1 MKVLVVEDDQ
11 FQQDA
16 LKLWLSRIHKSK
28 VLCVSD
34 TTAVFHLIPTWQP
47 DLIILDL
54 IIRDPDTHFMDH
66 QNPLGVTA
74 AELLHQFHPTL
85 NILIFSAHYQ
95 YYPHM
100 QHLFQRQTGGFG
112 YVLKGALRSKMREAV
127 QAVSQGG
134 TYLDP
139 DITHQF
145 ALRGNVPTAVYS
157 PAMVQKIQQA
167 AQNYHLLSPAEKD
180 VVSAIAHGLTSQQI
194 ALARGTKDKTIN
206 QQASNAQQTLN
217 LPEGDIRVLLALVYW
232 YMYYLGGDLANHNH
246 TDDANNP

>member
-1 MKVLVVEDDQ
+1 MKILVVEDDQ

-16 LKLWLSRIHKSK
+16 LKRWLSRVHKSD

-34 TTAVFHLIPTWQP
+34 TTAVFHLITSWQP

-54 IIRDPDTHFMDH
+54 IIRDPDTHFMDT
-66 QNPLGVTA
+66 QNPLGITT

-85 NILIFSAHYQ
+85 NILIYSAHYQ

-112 YVLKGALRSKMREAV
+112 YILKGALRSKMREAV
-127 QAVSQGG
+127 KIVSQGG
-134 TYLDP
+134 IYLDP

-145 ALRGNVPTAVYS
+145 ALRGKVPTAVYS
-157 PAMVQKIQQA
+157 PAALQKIQQA
-167 AQNYHLLSPAEKD
+167 AQNYHLLSQAEKD

-194 ALARGTKDKTIN
+194 ALARGTRETTIN
-206 QQASNAQQTLN
+206 QQTSKARRILD
-217 LPEGDIRVLLALVYW
+217 LPDGDIRVLLALVYW
-232 YMYYLGGDLANHNH
+232 YIYHLGGDIANSNHNSH
-246 TDDANNP
+246 DE